1 MDREPFAIHPV
12 LEAHIRK
19 QSDEENKLLEES
31 ILADGCRDPLVVWEE
46 ENVLVDGHHRLT
58 ICRRN
63 GIPYSVVYRSFPNIE
78 AVKAWMDLNQL
89 GRRNL
94 SKEDRDALIRRL
106 AEAGH
111 RQKDIAQA
119 VGLDKSV
126 VSRIVKGELQNA
138 TERDIKSTSAA
149 DEIAALQ
156 EKVRLL
162 ENLRQG
168 HREHDDEMHDEI
180 EELQRRLIEAE
191 RKEPRIVEVAKTP
204 PDVQARLDAM
214 ELELKGARDRLK
226 AMDEQITKAREAGKD
241 YESLVR
247 KKLELHKS
255 VEDLLQKNNLAEEER
270 KWALVVV
277 NSAREIRETLNRH
290 KGVIEDAARKGVP
303 AWANANAI
311 RECAE
316 RCYEIG
322 DLLSRVTDVV
332 DVPTGEEGGYERH
345 RIG

>member
-1 MDREPFAIHPV
+1 MDRDPFSIHPV

-19 QSDEENKLLEES
+19 QSEEENYLLEES
-31 ILADGCRDPLVVWEE
+31 ILAEGCRDPLVVWEE
-46 ENVLVDGHHRLT
+46 ENVLVDGHHRLA
-58 ICRRN
+58 ICRRH
-63 GIPYSVVYRSFPNIE
+63 GIPYSVVYRSFSGIE
-78 AVKAWMDLNQL
+78 AAKAWMDLNQL

-94 SKEDRDALIRRL
+94 SKEDRDELIRRL
-106 AEAGH
+106 AAAGH
-111 RQKDIAQA
+111 RKIDIAHA
-119 VGLDKSV
+119 VGLSPQAISKITSDYTKCS
-126 VSRIVKGELQNA
+126 ENP
-138 TERDIKSTSAA
+138 IKSTSAA
-149 DEIAALQ
+149 EEIAALQ

-191 RKEPRIVEVAKTP
+191 RKEPRIVEVVKTP